1 MSKVI
6 LKTHTDTANK
16 NKPAAAAT
24 VAALPLHWN
33 GLVGAAAGTT
43 PGATNGLVGCADGK
57 NSIKITLISM
67 KS

>member
-33 GLVGAAAGTT
+33 GLVGAAGTT

-57 NSIKITLISM
+57 NSIKLTLISM

>member
-43 PGATNGLVGCADGK
+43 PGATNGLVGCADGEK
-57 NSIKITLISM
+57 QHQININ
-67 KS
+67 